1 MLEEIHVTIYDDI
14 CWWFQDSPEVSRSA
28 DVSASVTLSDAD
40 KLKKKKNTHQA
51 PENGISIFPFKL
63 VAGIFN
69 IN

>member
-14 CWWFQDSPEVSRSA
+14 CWWFQDCPEVNRSA

-40 KLKKKKNTHQA
+40 KLKQNNNTHQA
-51 PENGISIFPFKL
+51 PATGICIFPFKL

-69 IN
+69 TN